1 MTGFS
6 LQMQEYLNVRK
17 RCEELRFTISFIF
30 TVGFTK
36 KKITIH
42 RCFAAASNLS
52 GGTNGAT

>member
-36 KKITIH
+36 KKKNYPQVFRSSIKFVW
-42 RCFAAASNLS
+42 RD
-52 GGTNGAT
+52 